1 VSSSLLRWLRIVA
14 LAEATSFL
22 LLLGASYAKH
32 AHDAGVGVSVLGPI
46 HGLLFMAYIVLALH
60 GSGEAGWSRRT
71 TTWILIGAVVPFG
84 GFVVDR
90 WLVRNV
96 RPVDAV

>member
-1 VSSSLLRWLRIVA
+1 MSSSLLRWFRIVA

-32 AHDAGVGVSVLGPI
+32 FHDEGLGVSVLGPI
-46 HGLLFMAYIVLALH
+46 HGLLFMAYLALALH
-60 GSGEAGWSRRT
+60 GANEAGWSLRT
-71 TTWILIGAVVPFG
+71 TIWILVGAVVPFG

-90 WLVRNV
+90 WLVRTV
-96 RPVDAV
+96 QPLDA

>member
-1 VSSSLLRWLRIVA
+1 VSSTLLRWFRIVA

-32 AHDAGVGVSVLGPI
+32 VHDQGAGVSILGPL
-46 HGLLFMAYIVLALH
+46 HGLLFVAYVILAIQAATD
-60 GSGEAGWSRRT
+60 AGWSLRT
-71 TTWILIGAVVPFG
+71 TTWILIGAVAPFG

-96 RPVDAV
+96 EPVDA